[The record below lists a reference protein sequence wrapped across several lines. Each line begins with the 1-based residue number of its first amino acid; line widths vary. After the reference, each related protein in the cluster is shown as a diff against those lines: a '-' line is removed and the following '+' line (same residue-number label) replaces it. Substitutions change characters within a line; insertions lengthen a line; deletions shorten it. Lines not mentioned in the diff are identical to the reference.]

1 MTDLFSYPSSPG
13 FKTPGTSQEAAHKI
27 QGKASALRDQVERL
41 FLTGATLTADE
52 CAEALHESVLAV
64 RPRLSELVAK
74 GLIVKSFQDGK
85 PERRK
90 NASGLSAQV
99 WRAA

>member
-1 MTDLFSYPSSPG
+1 MADLFDTYPNVPG
-13 FKTPGTSQEAAHKI
+13 YRVAGPSQQAATEITS
-27 QGKASALRDQVERL
+27 KASVLRDRVEGL

-64 RPRLSELVAK
+64 RPRLSELVKK
-74 GLIVKSFQDGK
+74 GLLVNTG
-85 PERRK
+85 ERRK
-90 NASGLSAQV
+90 NASGMSAAV

>member
-1 MTDLFSYPSSPG
+1 MDLFSYPHQPG
-13 FKTPGTSQEAAHKI
+13 AKTPGTSTEAAEKI
-27 QGKASALRDQVERL
+27 APRASVLRDRVERL

-52 CAEALHESVLAV
+52 CAEALHESVLAI
-64 RPRLSELVAK
+64 RPRLSELVK
-74 GLIVKSFQDGK
+74 MGLIGKSYQGDM

-90 NASGLSAQV
+90 NASGMSAQV

>member
-1 MTDLFSYPSSPG
+1 MTDLFSYPDTPG
-13 FKTPGTSQEAAHKI
+13 FKAPGTSQQAAI
-27 QGKASALRDQVERL
+27 SIAPTAANLRDRVESL

-52 CAEALHESVLAV
+52 CAEALGVTVLAA
-64 RPRLSELVAK
+64 RPRLSELAK
-74 GLIVKSFQDGK
+74 MGLIVKSYQDGI

-90 NASGLSAQV
+90 NASGMSAQV

>member
-1 MTDLFSYPSSPG
+1 MGDLFDIYPSAPG
-13 FKTPGTSQEAAHKI
+13 FKTPGTSQQAAMAITPH
-27 QGKASALRDQVERL
+27 ATALRDRVESL

-52 CAEALHESVLAV
+52 CAETLGVTVLAA
-64 RPRLSELVAK
+64 RPRLSELAK
-74 GLIVKSFQDGK
+74 MGLIVKT

-90 NASGLSAQV
+90 NASGMSAQV

>member
-1 MTDLFSYPSSPG
+1 MDLFSYPHQPG
-13 FKTPGTSQEAAHKI
+13 AKTPGTSTEAAEKI
-27 QGKASALRDQVERL
+27 APRASVLRDRVERL

-52 CAEALHESVLAV
+52 CAEALHESVLAI
-64 RPRLSELVAK
+64 RPRLSELVK
-74 GLIVKSFQDGK
+74 MGLIVKSYQGDM

-90 NASGLSAQV
+90 NASGLNAQV